1 MIYNDAIQE
10 NNLIISKQIQLQ
22 QELYH
27 KRLEVNDQ
35 KDRLN
40 NTIQKKDLLYNLCIV
55 EKKLNKYKS
64 FIQTEDE
71 KKRSFFSREP
81 EIQSFLE

>member
-64 FIQTEDE
+64 LFRLKM
-71 KKRSFFSREP
+71 KKNGVFFP
-81 EIQSFLE
+81 ENQKFRVF